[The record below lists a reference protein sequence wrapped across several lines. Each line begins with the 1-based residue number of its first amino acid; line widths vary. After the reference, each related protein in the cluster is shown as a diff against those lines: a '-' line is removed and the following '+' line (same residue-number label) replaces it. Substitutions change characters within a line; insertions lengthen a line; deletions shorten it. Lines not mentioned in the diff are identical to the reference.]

1 MTTDPVCGMSID
13 PNDAPSKSEYQ
24 GKTLYFCSSSCKLQF
39 DQNPQTYMKQQAAKQ

>member
-13 PNDAPSKSEYQ
+13 ANNAADKSEYQ
-24 GKTLYFCSSSCKLQF
+24 GKTLYFCCPSCKQQF